1 MKIRT
6 RRIFTLGK
14 NHIMSDN
21 LKTVT
26 AFKMQPQKFA
36 HHSVPTSMFEQDL
49 TNQLIALE
57 VERKQSMGR
66 TYASML
72 PAR

>member
-6 RRIFTLGK
+6 RNIFTIKK

-21 LKTVT
+21 LRTVT
-26 AFKMQPQKFA
+26 AFKMQPPQLA
-36 HHSVPTSMFEQDL
+36 PHSVPTSIFEQDL
-49 TNQLIALE
+49 TKQLIALE